1 LTERALQGGQPV
13 VIQMRGVSCVMDGR
27 RILRGVDWTVRRGEH
42 WAVVGL
48 NGSGKTTLLK
58 MINGYVFP
66 SSGQMR
72 VLGKAFGSYDW
83 REMRRKIGFVSSFL
97 QEKFYAAETAEE
109 IVLSGLFATI
119 GLYDR
124 PKRSDVLRA
133 RRLLGR
139 LGCGR
144 AAGQP
149 YEELS
154 QGEKQ
159 KTLIARAL
167 LSAPRIVV
175 LDEPCAGL
183 DLFARERLLD
193 SIEGLIRHRRSPT
206 LLYVTHHI
214 EEITPGFTH
223 ALLLRRGEVHSAG
236 DKKKVLS
243 AGNLSSFFETPVE
256 VRWRDGRATV
266 HI

>member
-1 LTERALQGGQPV
+1 MSEGTMHGGPPAV
-13 VIQMRGVSCVMDGR
+13 MEMRDISCLMDGR
-27 RILRGVDWTVRRGEH
+27 RILGGIDWTVRRGEH

-66 SSGQMR
+66 SSGRMR

-97 QEKFYAAETAEE
+97 QEKFYASETAEE
-109 IVLSGLFATI
+109 IALSGLFATI

-124 PKRSDVLRA
+124 PKSKEVMRA

-159 KTLIARAL
+159 KVLIARAL
-167 LSAPRIVV
+167 VSAPRILI

-183 DLFARERLLD
+183 DLFARERLLS
-193 SIEGLIRHRRSPT
+193 SIEGLTRHRQSPT

-223 ALLLRRGEVHSAG
+223 ALLLRRGEVHSSG
-236 DKKKVLS
+236 EKKKVLT

-256 VRWRDGRATV
+256 LRWRDGRARL